1 MKLNIPDSS
10 RAIPQ
15 ALMQAL
21 GTHPVKKQVET
32 FFKHIGY
39 DPNMFSES
47 DALATFYTFRHYIE
61 TEDVGEPP
69 VKIKYNGIT
78 YFKPDDLLDMPLKFL
93 VELVNIDIDIETK
106 DFFYAVTA
114 LLYRKDWSRSFNKK
128 EYLDGQKIFFDA
140 PYIYSLYSLKLFNQL
155 IVSLQNSYP
164 VLYKGEQKEQNDGR
178 KMYSLIRTLANE
190 DATKMAQA
198 EDLEIWRAFSWMEDV
213 RIDEI
218 NKKNEQ

>member
-1 MKLNIPDSS
+1 
-10 RAIPQ
+10 
-15 ALMQAL
+15 MQAL
-21 GTHPVKKQVET
+21 GTQTEKKQVET

-39 DPNMFSES
+39 NPNMFSEG
-47 DALATFYTFRHYIE
+47 DALAVVYTFCNLISK
-61 TEDVGEPP
+61 EDIGEPP
-69 VKIKYNGIT
+69 AKIKYNGKE
-78 YFKPDDLLDMPLKFL
+78 YHRHEDLLDMPLKFL
-93 VELVNIDIDIETK
+93 VELVNIDLNHDTFE
-106 DFFYAVTA
+106 FYYAVTA
-114 LLYRKDWSRSFNKK
+114 LLYRKDWSKPFDKK
-128 EYLDGQKIFFDA
+128 EYLEGQQLFYDA
-140 PYIYSLYSLKLFNQL
+140 PFLYSLYSLKLFNQL